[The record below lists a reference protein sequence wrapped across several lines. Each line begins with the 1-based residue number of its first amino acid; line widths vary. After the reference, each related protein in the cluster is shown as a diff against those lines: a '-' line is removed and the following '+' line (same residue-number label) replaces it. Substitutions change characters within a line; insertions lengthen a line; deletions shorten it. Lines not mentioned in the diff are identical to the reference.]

1 MATDVTAREI
11 IEAPAPAPAPA
22 PAEAVN
28 ASTATRKR
36 AFIAAGVLLVVAIA
50 AFFGWRMLSP
60 REDTDDAQVSG
71 HVSPVATR
79 VGGTVQAIRVQDNQA
94 VKAGTILVELDP
106 RDYQLAVARAE
117 ADLAAAEAAFR
128 AASSDVPV
136 TSSSARSGEQVARV
150 ATGNADAGLIAASRE
165 IEASRAKVA
174 SAEARLLE
182 AKARAV
188 RAAQDLS
195 RLAPL
200 AAKDEIP
207 RQQLDAATADTHAAD
222 AAVAS
227 AEAAIREA
235 TANLQVAD
243 SRRLQAEGVVAQSRA
258 QERGAATAPQQI
270 AMIEARASGAN
281 AQVLQARAA
290 LNQARLN
297 LERTVVRAPADG
309 LVSRRTV
316 EIGQVVQP
324 GQAMMSVTSLHDVWV
339 TANFKETQL
348 GEIVAGQ
355 RAEVEVDAFGGRSY
369 AGHVESI
376 AGATGAT
383 FSLLPADNA
392 SGNFVKVVQ
401 RVPVKIVLDGAV
413 GGAVLRPGMS
423 VTATV
428 YLR

>member
-1 MATDVTAREI
+1 MATDVTVARELT
-11 IEAPAPAPAPA
+11 ETPAA
-22 PAEAVN
+22 PAETVK
-28 ASTATRKR
+28 ATGFTRQR
-36 AFIAAGVLLVVAIA
+36 AFIAAGVVLVVAIG

-79 VGGTVQAIRVQDNQA
+79 VGGTVQAIKVKDNQA
-94 VKAGTILVELDP
+94 VKAGTVLVELDP
-106 RDYQLAVARAE
+106 RDYQLAVAKAE

-136 TSSSARSGEQVARV
+136 TSSSARSGAQVARV

-165 IEASRAKVA
+165 VEASRAKIA
-174 SAEARLLE
+174 SAEARLQE
-182 AKARAV
+182 TKARAV
-188 RAAQDLS
+188 RAAQDLA
-195 RLAPL
+195 RLTPL

-207 RQQLDAATADTHAAD
+207 RQQLDAATADKNAAD

-227 AEAAIREA
+227 AEAAVREA
-235 TANLQVAD
+235 TANLQVAE
-243 SRRLQAEGVVAQSRA
+243 SRRLQAEGTVAQSRA
-258 QERGAATAPQQI
+258 QERAAATAPQQI

-281 AQVLQARAA
+281 AQVLQARAV

-309 LVSRRTV
+309 VVSRRTV
-316 EIGQVVQP
+316 ELGQVVQP
-324 GQAMMSVTSLHDVWV
+324 GQAMMSITSLHDVWV

-348 GEIVAGQ
+348 GEMSPGQ
-355 RAEVEVDAFGGRSY
+355 RAEVEVDAFGGRRY
-369 AGHVESI
+369 TGHIESI

-401 RVPVKIVLDGAV
+401 RVPVKIVLDRAADAS
-413 GGAVLRPGMS
+413 AVLRPGMS

>member
-1 MATDVTAREI
+1 MATDVTAAREI
-11 IEAPAPAPAPA
+11 TTTPAPAAPPAGT
-22 PAEAVN
+22 VQ
-28 ASTATRKR
+28 ASRFTRQR
-36 AFIAAGVLLVVAIA
+36 AFIAAGVLLVVAVA
-50 AFFGWRMLSP
+50 GFFGWRMLSP
-60 REDTDDAQVSG
+60 REGTDDAQVSG

-79 VGGTVQAIRVQDNQA
+79 VGGTVTAIKVKDNQS
-94 VKAGTILVELDP
+94 VEAGTVLVELDP
-106 RDYQLAVARAE
+106 RDYQLAVAKAE
-117 ADLAAAEAAFR
+117 ADLAVAEAAFR

-150 ATGNADAGLIAASRE
+150 ATGNADAGLIAATRE
-165 IEASRAKVA
+165 VEASRAKIA
-174 SAEARLLE
+174 SAEARLQE
-182 AKARAV
+182 TKARAV
-188 RAAQDLS
+188 RAAQDLA
-195 RLAPL
+195 RLTPL

-207 RQQLDAATADTHAAD
+207 RQQLDAATADTQAAD

-227 AEAAIREA
+227 AAAAVREA
-235 TANLQVAD
+235 TANLQVAE
-243 SRRLQAEGVVAQSRA
+243 SRRLQAEGGVAQSRA
-258 QERGAATAPQQI
+258 QERAAATAPQQI
-270 AMIEARASGAN
+270 AMIQARASGAG
-281 AQVLQARAA
+281 AQVMQARAV

-324 GQAMMSVTSLHDVWV
+324 GQAMMSITSLHDVWV

-348 GEIVAGQ
+348 GDMTPGQ
-355 RAEVEVDAFGGRSY
+355 RAEVEVDAYGGRRY
-369 AGHVESI
+369 PGHVESI

-401 RVPVKIVLDGAV
+401 RVPVKIVLDGAA
-413 GGAVLRPGMS
+413 GAGTVLRPGMS

-428 YLR
+428 YMR

>member
-1 MATDVTAREI
+1 MATDVTVARELT
-11 IEAPAPAPAPA
+11 ETPAAPTDT
-22 PAEAVN
+22 VK
-28 ASTATRKR
+28 ASGFTRQR
-36 AFIAAGVLLVVAIA
+36 AFIAAGVLLVVIIG

-79 VGGTVQAIRVQDNQA
+79 VGGTVQAIKVQDNQA
-94 VKAGTILVELDP
+94 VKAGTVLVELDP
-106 RDYQLAVARAE
+106 RDYQLAVAKAE

-165 IEASRAKVA
+165 VEASRAKIA
-174 SAEARLLE
+174 SAEARLQE
-182 AKARAV
+182 TKARAV
-188 RAAQDLS
+188 RAAQDLA
-195 RLAPL
+195 RLTPL

-207 RQQLDAATADTHAAD
+207 RQQLDAATADKNAAD

-227 AEAAIREA
+227 AEAAVREA
-235 TANLQVAD
+235 TANLQVAE
-243 SRRLQAEGVVAQSRA
+243 SRRLQAEGGVAQSRA
-258 QERGAATAPQQI
+258 QERAAATAPQQI

-281 AQVLQARAA
+281 AQVLQARAV

-309 LVSRRTV
+309 VVSRRTV
-316 EIGQVVQP
+316 ELGQVVQP
-324 GQAMMSVTSLHDVWV
+324 GQAMMSITSLHDVWV

-348 GEIVAGQ
+348 GEMSPGQ
-355 RAEVEVDAFGGRSY
+355 RAEVEVDAFGGRRY
-369 AGHVESI
+369 TGHIESI

-401 RVPVKIVLDGAV
+401 RVPVKIVLDRAADAS
-413 GGAVLRPGMS
+413 AVLRPGMS

>member
-1 MATDVTAREI
+1 MTD
-11 IEAPAPAPAPA
+11 APAPADTGKPA
-22 PAEAVN
+22 
-28 ASTATRKR
+28 ASTFTRQR
-36 AFIAAGVLLVVAIA
+36 AFIAVGVVLVAALAGY
-50 AFFGWRMLSP
+50 FGWHMLSP
-60 REDTDDAQVSG
+60 REGTDDAQVSG

-79 VGGTVQAIRVQDNQA
+79 VGGTVVAIKVQDNQS
-94 VKAGTILVELDP
+94 VKAGTVLVELDP
-106 RDYQLAVARAE
+106 RDYQLAVAKAE

-136 TSSSARSGEQVARV
+136 TSSTARSGAQVARV
-150 ATGNADAGLIAASRE
+150 ATGNADAGLIAATRE

-188 RAAQDLS
+188 RAGQDLA
-195 RLAPL
+195 RLTPL

-207 RQQLDAATADTHAAD
+207 RQQLDAATADKQAAD

-227 AEAAIREA
+227 AEAAVSEA
-235 TANLQVAD
+235 KANVQVAD
-243 SRRLQAEGVVAQSRA
+243 SRRLQAEGTVAQSQA
-258 QERGAATAPQQI
+258 QERAAATAPQQI

-316 EIGQVVQP
+316 EVGQVVQP
-324 GQAMMSVTSLHDVWV
+324 GQSMMSITSLHDVWV

-348 GEIVAGQ
+348 GEMVAGQ
-355 RAEVEVDAFGGRSY
+355 RAEVEVDAYGGRSY
-369 AGHVESI
+369 VGRVESI

-401 RVPVKIVLDGAV
+401 RVPVKIVLDG
-413 GGAVLRPGMS
+413 GGDAANVLRPGMS

-428 YLR
+428 YLK

>member
-1 MATDVTAREI
+1 MATDVTAAREI
-11 IEAPAPAPAPA
+11 TNTPA
-22 PAEAVN
+22 PAETVK
-28 ASTATRKR
+28 ASGITRQR
-36 AFIAAGVLLVVAIA
+36 LFIAAGLVLVVAIG

-79 VGGTVQAIRVQDNQA
+79 VGGTVQAIKVQDNQA
-94 VKAGTILVELDP
+94 VKAGTVLVELDP
-106 RDYQLAVARAE
+106 RDYQLAVAKAE
-117 ADLAAAEAAFR
+117 ADLAVAEAAFR

-165 IEASRAKVA
+165 VEASRAKIA
-174 SAEARLLE
+174 SAEARLQE
-182 AKARAV
+182 TKARAV
-188 RAAQDLS
+188 RAAQDLA
-195 RLAPL
+195 RLTPL

-207 RQQLDAATADTHAAD
+207 RQQLDAATADKNAAD

-227 AEAAIREA
+227 AEAAVREA
-235 TANLQVAD
+235 TANLQVAE
-243 SRRLQAEGVVAQSRA
+243 SRRLQAEGGVAQSRA
-258 QERGAATAPQQI
+258 QERAAATAPQQI

-281 AQVLQARAA
+281 AQVLQARAV

-309 LVSRRTV
+309 VVSRRTV
-316 EIGQVVQP
+316 ELGQVVQP
-324 GQAMMSVTSLHDVWV
+324 GQAMMSITSLHDVWV

-348 GEIVAGQ
+348 GEMSPGQ
-355 RAEVEVDAFGGRSY
+355 RAEVEVDAFGGRRY
-369 AGHVESI
+369 TGHIESI

-401 RVPVKIVLDGAV
+401 RVPVKIVLDHAADAS
-413 GGAVLRPGMS
+413 AVLRPGMS

>member
-1 MATDVTAREI
+1 MATEVTAAREMTD
-11 IEAPAPAPAPA
+11 API
-22 PAEAVN
+22 PAE
-28 ASTATRKR
+28 TATPAASPITRQR
-36 AFIAAGVLLVVAIA
+36 AFIGVGVLLVA
-50 AFFGWRMLSP
+50 ALAGYFGWHWLSP
-60 REDTDDAQVSG
+60 REGTDDAQVSG

-79 VGGTVQAIRVQDNQA
+79 VGGTVVAIKVQDNQS
-94 VKAGTILVELDP
+94 VKAGTVLVELDP
-106 RDYQLAVARAE
+106 RDYQLAVAKAE

-136 TSSSARSGEQVARV
+136 TSSSARSGAQVARV

-182 AKARAV
+182 AKARAL

-195 RLAPL
+195 RLTPL

-207 RQQLDAATADTHAAD
+207 RQQLDAATADKQAAD
-222 AAVAS
+222 AGVAS
-227 AEAAIREA
+227 AEAAITEA
-235 TANLQVAD
+235 KANLQVAD
-243 SRRLQAEGVVAQSRA
+243 SRRLQAEGAVAQSRA
-258 QERGAATAPQQI
+258 QERAAATAPQQI

-309 LVSRRTV
+309 LVSRRTIEV
-316 EIGQVVQP
+316 GQVVQA
-324 GQAMMSVTSLHDVWV
+324 GQAMMSITSLHDVWV

-348 GEIVAGQ
+348 GEMSAGQ
-355 RAEVEVDAFGGRSY
+355 RAEVEVDAYGGHRY
-369 AGHVESI
+369 VGRVESI

-401 RVPVKIVLDGAV
+401 RVPVKIVLDG
-413 GGAVLRPGMS
+413 GGSAGNVLRPGMS

>member
-11 IEAPAPAPAPA
+11 TDTPAA
-22 PAEAVN
+22 PAETTRTPA
-28 ASTATRKR
+28 ATRQR
-36 AFIAAGVLLVVAIA
+36 AFIAAGVLLVAVVVGY
-50 AFFGWRMLSP
+50 FGWHLLSP

-79 VGGTVQAIRVQDNQA
+79 VGGTVQAIKVQDNQT
-94 VKAGTILVELDP
+94 VKAGTVLVELDP
-106 RDYQLAVARAE
+106 RDYELAVAKAE

-136 TSSSARSGEQVARV
+136 TSSSARSGAQVARV
-150 ATGNADAGLIAASRE
+150 ATGNADAGLIAAARE
-165 IEASRAKVA
+165 VEASRAKIA
-174 SAEARLLE
+174 SAEARLAE

-188 RAAQDLS
+188 RAGQDLA
-195 RLAPL
+195 RLTPL
-200 AAKDEIP
+200 AEKDEIP
-207 RQQLDAATADTHAAD
+207 RQQLDAATADKQAAD

-227 AEAAIREA
+227 AEAAVREA
-235 TANLQVAD
+235 TANLQVAE
-243 SRRLQAEGVVAQSRA
+243 SRRLQAEGVVAQSKA
-258 QERGAATAPQQI
+258 QERAAATAPQQI

-309 LVSRRTV
+309 VVSRRTV
-316 EIGQVVQP
+316 EVGQVVQP
-324 GQAMMSVTSLHDVWV
+324 GQSMMSVTSLHDVWV

-348 GEIVAGQ
+348 GEIVPGQ
-355 RAEVEVDAFGGRSY
+355 RAEIEVDAYGGRSY
-369 AGHVESI
+369 PGHVESI

-401 RVPVKIVLDGAV
+401 RVPVKIVLDGKA
-413 GGAVLRPGMS
+413 GDAVLRPGMS

>member
-1 MATDVTAREI
+1 MATEVSAREMTD
-11 IEAPAPAPAPA
+11 APAPAVV
-22 PAEAVN
+22 EA
-28 ASTATRKR
+28 AATPSAFTRKR
-36 AFIAAGVLLVVAIA
+36 AFIAVGVFLVVVAG
-50 AFFGWRMLSP
+50 AFFGWRTLWP
-60 REDTDDAQVSG
+60 REGTDDAQVTG

-79 VGGTVQAIRVQDNQA
+79 VGGTVIAIKVHDNQA
-94 VKAGTILVELDP
+94 VKAGDVLVELDP
-106 RDYQLAVARAE
+106 RDYQIAVAKAE

-150 ATGNADAGLIAASRE
+150 ATGNADAGVIAAARE
-165 IEASRAKVA
+165 VEASRAKIA

-188 RAAQDLS
+188 RAAQDLA

-207 RQQLDAATADTHAAD
+207 RQQLDAATADTNAAD

-227 AEAAIREA
+227 AEAAVREA
-235 TANLQVAD
+235 TANLQVAE

-258 QERGAATAPQQI
+258 QEKAAATAPQQI

-281 AQVLQARAA
+281 AEVLQARAA
-290 LNQARLN
+290 LNQAKLN
-297 LERTVVRAPADG
+297 LERTVVHAPADG
-309 LVSRRTV
+309 VVSRRTV
-316 EIGQVVQP
+316 ELGQVVQP
-324 GQAMMSVTSLHDVWV
+324 GQSMMSVASLHDVWV

-348 GEIVAGQ
+348 GSMTAGQ
-355 RAEVEVDAFGGRSY
+355 RVEVEVDAYGGRSY
-369 AGHVESI
+369 AGRVESI

-401 RVPVKIVLDGAV
+401 RVPVKILLDASSDAS
-413 GGAVLRPGMS
+413 AVLRPGMS

>member
-1 MATDVTAREI
+1 MATEVTAAREMTD
-11 IEAPAPAPAPA
+11 APAPADTAKPA
-22 PAEAVN
+22 
-28 ASTATRKR
+28 ASAFTRQR
-36 AFIAAGVLLVVAIA
+36 AFVAVGVLLVA
-50 AFFGWRMLSP
+50 ALAGYFGWHWLSP

-79 VGGTVQAIRVQDNQA
+79 VGGTVVAIKVQDNQA
-94 VKAGTILVELDP
+94 VKAGTVLVELDP
-106 RDYQLAVARAE
+106 RDYQLAVAKAE

-136 TSSSARSGEQVARV
+136 TSSSARSGEQVARI
-150 ATGNADAGLIAASRE
+150 ATGNADAGLIAATRE
-165 IEASRAKVA
+165 VEASHAKVA

-188 RAAQDLS
+188 RAGQDLA
-195 RLAPL
+195 RLTPL

-207 RQQLDAATADTHAAD
+207 RQQLDAATADKQAAD

-227 AEAAIREA
+227 AEAAVREA
-235 TANLQVAD
+235 TANLQVAE
-243 SRRLQAEGVVAQSRA
+243 SRRIQAEGAVAQSQAQARA
-258 QERGAATAPQQI
+258 AATAPQQI

-309 LVSRRTV
+309 VVSRRTV
-316 EIGQVVQP
+316 EVGQVVQP

-348 GEIVAGQ
+348 GKMTPGQ
-355 RAEVEVDAFGGRSY
+355 HAEVEVDAYGGRSY
-369 AGHVESI
+369 SGRVESI

-401 RVPVKIVLDGAV
+401 RVPVKILLDGGADA
-413 GGAVLRPGMS
+413 GAVLRPGMS